1 MTIANIDVTQFQ
13 NTVFTWVIVITYL
26 LYFSIAFGL
35 SANAPDYL
43 ETLQYWVKIYISLF
57 LIIRFNFFRKVKF
70 TELDRRVAFAAGLFL
85 LTTTFVNQIITN
97 YLKEIQTYIA
107 NFKQK
112 YL

>member
-1 MTIANIDVTQFQ
+1 MTTANIDVTQFQ
-13 NTVFTWVIVITYL
+13 NTVFTWIIIITYL

-43 ETLQYWVKIYISLF
+43 ETLQYWVKIYIGLF

-70 TELDRRVAFAAGLFL
+70 TDLDRRVAFAAGVFL
-85 LTTTFVNQIITN
+85 LTTTFVNQFITN
-97 YLKEIQTYIA
+97 YLKEIQSYIA
-107 NFKQK
+107 SFKQT